1 MEPTD
6 TTESSGPNL
15 VRPYFLTA
23 GRTQAVV
30 ELPIEATL
38 ELQPSAREK
47 TWPVGDMPSRII
59 ELCATPQSVAEVS
72 AKLKIPLGS
81 PACSSETW
89 SPTGTSAPRPRSL
102 KPAAPT
108 NVVTSLKGP
117 SVDYAPS
124 NRSSASTKI
133 VVAGGFGVG
142 KTTLVGAV
150 SEIDPLRTEALVT
163 NVSEGV
169 DNISK
174 VQSKTST
181 TVAMDFGRITLSQDL
196 VLYLFG
202 TPGQRRFWFM
212 WDDLVKGAIGA
223 IVLVD
228 TRRLDDSFAA
238 VDYFEARQL
247 PFIVAIN
254 QFDDAQQFGT
264 EEIREALAI
273 SAHIPIIT
281 VDARNGSRPSRRSCG
296 SPSSR

>member
-1 MEPTD
+1 MD
-6 TTESSGPNL
+6 
-15 VRPYFLTA
+15 F
-23 GRTQAVV
+23 
-30 ELPIEATL
+30 
-38 ELQPSAREK
+38 
-47 TWPVGDMPSRII
+47 
-59 ELCATPQSVAEVS
+59 
-72 AKLKIPLGS
+72 
-81 PACSSETW
+81 
-89 SPTGTSAPRPRSL
+89 
-102 KPAAPT
+102 
-108 NVVTSLKGP
+108 
-117 SVDYAPS
+117 APS

-142 KTTLVGAV
+142 KTTFVGAV

-169 DNISK
+169 DNISQ

-181 TVAMDFGRITLSQDL
+181 TVAMDFGRITLSEDL

-223 IVLVD
+223 VVLVD

-254 QFDDAQQFGT
+254 EFDNSQQFGI

-273 SAHIPIIT
+273 SPHVPMMT
-281 VDARNGSRPSRRSCG
+281 VDARDRESAKHALVRITEFALMQLAAPAAAR
-296 SPSSR
+296 